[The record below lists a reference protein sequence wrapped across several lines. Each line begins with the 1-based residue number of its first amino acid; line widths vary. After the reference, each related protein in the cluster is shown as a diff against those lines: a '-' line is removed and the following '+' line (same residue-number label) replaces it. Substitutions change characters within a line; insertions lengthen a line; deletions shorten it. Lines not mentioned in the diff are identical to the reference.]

1 MQFVIGYFNVID
13 FKCRNMIYRHVIKG
27 KSFIIHDIIITITC
41 TSIRLKLAI
50 IDGHLN
56 KSSFIQWLLNVCQFK
71 LHGIQITV
79 KCSNP
84 FSIEIL
90 SIKVM
95 PMMDQLQLGNL
106 SMNITIVAI
115 GRKNQS
121 VDEVVM
127 RHV

>member
-13 FKCRNMIYRHVIKG
+13 FKCRDMIYQHAIKG
-27 KSFIIHDIIITITC
+27 KSFIIHDILITC

-56 KSSFIQWLLNVCQFK
+56 KSSFIQWLLNVCQLK